1 MLNVTPKVSKRLPWE
16 KEGIW
21 LPHKLSENAIL
32 NCLSIAT
39 SDQQSVSMPERN
51 IHGEKPCSAFGG
63 TRSGILSK

>member
-1 MLNVTPKVSKRLPWE
+1 VLNITPKVSKRLPWE
-16 KEGIW
+16 KEG
-21 LPHKLSENAIL
+21 LPHELSENAIL

-63 TRSGILSK
+63 TRSGILIK